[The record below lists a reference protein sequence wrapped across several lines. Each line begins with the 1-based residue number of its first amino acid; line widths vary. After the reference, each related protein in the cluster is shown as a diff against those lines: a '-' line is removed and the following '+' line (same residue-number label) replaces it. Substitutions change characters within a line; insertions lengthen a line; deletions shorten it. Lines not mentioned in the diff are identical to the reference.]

1 MKKKIQIDKKQVKYF
16 AFLHFIIFLLS
27 LGGVASKIASGKE
40 FMSFDFIFFY
50 GLVILDLGIYAILW
64 QQMLKHIP
72 LTTAFCNKAVGIIW
86 GMLWGALIFQ
96 ETITVTMIIGAVIV
110 LIGVCLV
117 VTSDE

>member
-1 MKKKIQIDKKQVKYF
+1 MNKLRLDKKQVKYF
-16 AFLHFIIFLLS
+16 AFLHLIIFLLS

-40 FMSFDFIFFY
+40 FMSLEFFLFY
-50 GLVILDLGIYAILW
+50 GLVMIDLGIYAILW
-64 QQMLKHIP
+64 QQILKHIP

-86 GMLWGALIFQ
+86 GMLWGALLFQ
-96 ETITVTMIIGAVIV
+96 ERITANMIIGAVIV

>member
-1 MKKKIQIDKKQVKYF
+1 MNKLRLDKKQLKYF
-16 AFLHFIIFLLS
+16 AFLHIIIFLLS
-27 LGGVASKIASGKE
+27 LGGVASKMASGKE
-40 FMSFDFIFFY
+40 FMSFEFILFY

-96 ETITVTMIIGAVIV
+96 ERITANMVIGAVIV